1 MWVTKYVSVGSLVGA
16 VLAPFAAAALA
27 LFDLVPAATVGLAAA
42 AGVLI
47 VLRHADNID
56 RLRRGT
62 ERRLG
67 QREPA
72 GGP

>member
-1 MWVTKYVSVGSLVGA
+1 VTRYVSLGSIVGA
-16 VLAPFAAAALA
+16 VLAPAVAAVLSVVGLA
-27 LFDLVPAATVGLAAA
+27 PAASVGLAAA

-47 VLRHADNID
+47 VLRHLDNLD

-67 QREPA
+67 QREPV
-72 GGP
+72 GRQ